1 MSAELNGMPA
11 SEIGLLLVLQ
21 CRSNIQADNV
31 TTFKSTLDAFHIKQR
46 KNDTDWCVRRKAHL
60 FSLRCELKFLIQGVS
75 EGIVNILGGGSMDY
89 SE

>member
-46 KNDTDWCVRRKAHL
+46 KNDTDWCVKTVKTKSRINWVWEK
-60 FSLRCELKFLIQGVS
+60 
-75 EGIVNILGGGSMDY
+75 
-89 SE
+89 